1 MWSSYLDIVRQGTK
15 YIKAACM
22 HYVGFMQALCRLY
35 VCKNFV
41 INLCL
46 KVFQAILCRHVGIL
60 VIFYSEIDHRV
71 SFFEGISNP
80 LMIQSLEKVRR
91 NEVLIAAVIQMLCK
105 EIYLFIQKLTTV
117 STKRAIPSE
126 QKTLKIIAEDDYI
139 Y

>member
-1 MWSSYLDIVRQGTK
+1 M
-15 YIKAACM
+15 
-22 HYVGFMQALCRLY
+22 LY

-46 KVFQAILCRHVGIL
+46 KVFQAILCRHVEIL

-105 EIYLFIQKLTTV
+105 EIFLFIQKLTTV